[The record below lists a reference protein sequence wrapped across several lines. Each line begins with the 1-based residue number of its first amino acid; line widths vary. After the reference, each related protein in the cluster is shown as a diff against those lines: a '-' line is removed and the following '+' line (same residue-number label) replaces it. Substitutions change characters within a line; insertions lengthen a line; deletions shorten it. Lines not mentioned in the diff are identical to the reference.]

1 MILLTWFGLEKQE
14 ESMMQA
20 ADLSVPPRTVV
31 IVKVIVVIVVA
42 VVMVVVRIVV
52 VVMVVAIRTIR
63 MVARDEKMAIS
74 EGMNRWPPR
83 KSGKML
89 IGYRFCDCFLLR
101 CKQLQL
107 CHHRNCWWCHDASLR
122 LKAFKSN
129 DRRCSARYSHFE

>member
-14 ESMMQA
+14 ESIMQA

-31 IVKVIVVIVVA
+31 IVKVIVVIVVRVVG
-42 VVMVVVRIVV
+42 VVMVVVRTVV

-83 KSGKML
+83 KSAK
-89 IGYRFCDCFLLR
+89 FC
-101 CKQLQL
+101 
-107 CHHRNCWWCHDASLR
+107 
-122 LKAFKSN
+122 
-129 DRRCSARYSHFE
+129 